1 MAASTGKMYSLA
13 EEEKLIQ
20 LVKGHSCIWDIN
32 NKMYHDRPRKQLI
45 FQQIGQELAIV
56 PVPCE

>member
-1 MAASTGKMYSLA
+1 MAASTGKMY

-45 FQQIGQELAIV
+45 FQQIGQELAIP